1 MFIVQ
6 TTVLPQLP
14 SLSVGDR
21 VVCES
26 LGGAESHQNSMCY
39 SGLTVW
45 FDSLSAHKNSSRQA
59 SFSRNG
65 QIMNTLLS
73 VHVRDGGNGSGV
85 NSNTPTRTQ
94 AFLARPKQKD
104 PAQVTQV
111 HVGGSCSACVSCTLR

>member
-6 TTVLPQLP
+6 TTALPQLP

-59 SFSRNG
+59 SFSRNR
-65 QIMNTLLS
+65 QIMNTLS
-73 VHVRDGGNGSGV
+73 AHVRDGGDRGGV
-85 NSNTPTRTQ
+85 HGNTPTRTQ
-94 AFLARPKQKD
+94 AFLARPRQKD

-111 HVGGSCSACVSCTLR
+111 PVGASCSACVSCTLR